1 MPSFTTINKVS
12 EAGFIVK
19 YDTYET
25 REEADA
31 RIVELHK
38 IAGYEGAFVV
48 NNDETAVNG
57 MMCFHAPEFWPV
69 DTVNKTIT
77 FNKTAKDAEDLA
89 LSVQEVQSNRR
100 NAYQAEADTL
110 FFEEQAGE
118 VAAGT
123 WAAKRAEIK
132 LRFPK

>member
-69 DTVNKTIT
+69 DTVNKTVS
-77 FNKTAKDAEDLA
+77 FDQSAKDAEDLA
-89 LSVQEVQSNRR
+89 LSAQKVQSNRR
-100 NAYQAEADTL
+100 AAYEAEADGL
-110 FFEEQAGE
+110 YFQEQRGE
-118 VAAGT
+118 VDAGT
-123 WAAKRAEIK
+123 WSAKISEIK
-132 LRFPK
+132 ERFPK